1 VASGEL
7 CDAAL
12 VREGRFVVSQ
22 LASASAFDA
31 GRRTGYCRVMRSL
44 TVASIALSLLTVQPG
59 AQSSALQLLL
69 DAELAAFPATTG
81 VHVTHLTTGEQ
92 AGVRAEQDFS
102 TASVIKLTFMVRA
115 YQMADRKELNLDE
128 RITLTRAHL
137 RHGTGVFQYHD
148 AGLQPTLRD
157 AITEM
162 IITSD
167 NTATDLVL
175 MKIGGP
181 AAVTKWLADG
191 GYPRLASYGR
201 PHDYRRDLL
210 AMIDPAL
217 ATLTAEETTGLMYA
231 SDGNPLFHRYGDL
244 FTGSRAK
251 WIDLVRTP
259 ANRQRLARERNDR
272 TATDRKFWLGS
283 MTPKDTSRM
292 LESIE
297 RGTAA
302 SKASCEAMLQTL
314 RRQQL
319 GARRLPHFIDVPV
332 GHKTG
337 DGGTIA
343 NDVGIIYA
351 RSGPIV
357 VSFFASGVT
366 GSYAEAE
373 DRIGRLGEKLV
384 GYFDGRR

>member
-1 VASGEL
+1 MRCLTISALALALPISLPAAQTRPLQSLLE
-7 CDAAL
+7 AAL
-12 VREGRFVVSQ
+12 VS
-22 LASASAFDA
+22 
-31 GRRTGYCRVMRSL
+31 
-44 TVASIALSLLTVQPG
+44 
-59 AQSSALQLLL
+59 
-69 DAELAAFPATTG
+69 FPANTG
-81 VHVTHLTTGEQ
+81 VYVKHLTTGEE
-92 AGVRAEQDFS
+92 AGVRADQGFS

-115 YQMADRKELNLDE
+115 YQMADRKELDLDE
-128 RITLTRAHL
+128 RITLSRAHL

-167 NTATDLVL
+167 NTATDIVL

-181 AAVTKWLADG
+181 AAVTKWLAES
-191 GYPRLASYGR
+191 GYPKLASYGR

-210 AMIDPAL
+210 AMLDPAFAKL
-217 ATLTAEETTGLMYA
+217 SAEETTGLMYA
-231 SDGNPLFHRYGDL
+231 SDNNPLFANYGDL
-244 FTGSRAK
+244 FQGSRAK
-251 WIDLVRTP
+251 WVDTVRDP
-259 ANRQRLARERNDR
+259 ANRQRLARERNER
-272 TATDRKFWLGS
+272 TSTDRKFWLGS
-283 MTPKDTSRM
+283 MTPKDTGRM

-302 SKASCEAMLQTL
+302 SKASCEAMLLAL

-319 GARRLPHFIDVPV
+319 GARRLPHFIDVAV
-332 GHKTG
+332 AHKTG

-357 VSFFASGVT
+357 VAFFATGVK

-373 DRIGRLGEKLV
+373 DRIGRLGETIVK
-384 GYFDGRR
+384 YFER

>member
-1 VASGEL
+1 MRRLA
-7 CDAAL
+7 
-12 VREGRFVVSQ
+12 VVSFV
-22 LASASAFDA
+22 LA
-31 GRRTGYCRVMRSL
+31 L
-44 TVASIALSLLTVQPG
+44 TTLAA
-59 AQSSALQLLL
+59 AQERGLQSVLE
-69 DAELAAFPATTG
+69 AELAGFPGHAG
-81 VHVTHLTTGEQ
+81 VQVKHLTTGEE
-92 AGVRAEQDFS
+92 AGVRADQDFS

-115 YQMADRKELNLDE
+115 YQMADRKELDLDE

-167 NTATDLVL
+167 NTATDIVL

-181 AAVTKWLADG
+181 AAVTKWLTES

-210 AMIDPAL
+210 ALIDPAF
-217 ATLTAEETTGLMYA
+217 AALTAEETSALMYA
-231 SDGNPLFHRYGDL
+231 SDRNPLFDRYADL
-244 FTGSRAK
+244 FTGPRAK
-251 WIDLVRTP
+251 WIDVVRDP
-259 ANRQRLARERNDR
+259 ANRQRLARERDQR
-272 TATDRKFWLGS
+272 TSIDRKFWLGS
-283 MTPKDTSRM
+283 MTPKDTGRL

-302 SKASCEAMLQTL
+302 STASCEAMLLAL

-319 GARRLPHFIDVPV
+319 GARRLPHFIDLPV

-343 NDVGIIYA
+343 NDVGVIYA

-357 VSFFASGVT
+357 VAFFANSVT

-373 DRIGRLGEKLV
+373 DRIGRLGQKLV
-384 GYFDGRR
+384 DYFDRR

>member
-1 VASGEL
+1 
-7 CDAAL
+7 
-12 VREGRFVVSQ
+12 
-22 LASASAFDA
+22 
-31 GRRTGYCRVMRSL
+31 MRSL
-44 TVASIALSLLTVQPG
+44 TVASLALALLSSHLA
-59 AQSSALQLLL
+59 AQSRGLQALV
-69 DAELAAFPATTG
+69 DTELAAFPASTG
-81 VHVTHLTTGEQ
+81 VYVKHLTTGEE
-92 AGVRAEQDFS
+92 AAVRGDRDFS

-115 YQMADRKELNLDE
+115 YQMADRQELDLGE

-167 NTATDLVL
+167 NTATDIVL

-181 AAVTKWLADG
+181 AAVTKWLTES
-191 GYPRLASYGR
+191 GYPGLASYGR

-210 AMIDPAL
+210 ALIDPAF
-217 ATLTAEETTGLMYA
+217 AALTAEETSALMYA
-231 SDGNPLFHRYGDL
+231 SDRNPLFDRFGGL
-244 FTGSRAK
+244 FTGPRAK
-251 WIDLVRTP
+251 WLEVVRDP
-259 ANRQRLARERNDR
+259 ANRQRLARERDLR
-272 TATDRKFWLGS
+272 TSTDRKFWLGS
-283 MTPKDTSRM
+283 MTPQDTGRL
-292 LESIE
+292 LESIA

-302 SKASCEAMLQTL
+302 SKASCEAMLLAL

-319 GARRLPHFIDVPV
+319 GSRRLPHFIDVPV

-343 NDVGIIYA
+343 NDVGVIDA

-357 VSFFASGVT
+357 VAFFANSVT
-366 GSYAEAE
+366 GSYPEAE
-373 DRIGRLGEKLV
+373 DRIGRLGQKLV
-384 GYFDGRR
+384 DYFDRR

>member
-1 VASGEL
+1 MRAL
-7 CDAAL
+7 TLAAL
-12 VREGRFVVSQ
+12 VLALLVSH
-22 LASASAFDA
+22 LA
-31 GRRTGYCRVMRSL
+31 
-44 TVASIALSLLTVQPG
+44 
-59 AQSSALQLLL
+59 AQSRGLQALL
-69 DAELAAFPATTG
+69 DAELAAFPGSTG
-81 VHVTHLTTGEQ
+81 VYVKHLATGEE
-92 AGVRAEQDFS
+92 AAVRADQDFS
-102 TASVIKLTFMVRA
+102 TASVIKLAFMVRA
-115 YQMADRKELNLDE
+115 YQLADRKELELDE

-167 NTATDLVL
+167 NTATDIVL

-181 AAVTKWLADG
+181 AAVTKWLTES

-210 AMIDPAL
+210 ALIDPAF
-217 ATLTAEETTGLMYA
+217 AALTAEETSALMYA
-231 SDGNPLFHRYGDL
+231 SDRNPLFDRYADL
-244 FTGSRAK
+244 FTGPRAK
-251 WIDLVRTP
+251 WIDVVRDP
-259 ANRQRLARERNDR
+259 ANRQRLARERDQR
-272 TATDRKFWLGS
+272 TSIDRKFWLGS
-283 MTPKDTSRM
+283 MTPKDTGRL

-302 SKASCEAMLQTL
+302 STASCEAMLLAL

-319 GARRLPHFIDVPV
+319 GARRLPHFIDLPV

-343 NDVGIIYA
+343 NDVGVIYA

-357 VSFFASGVT
+357 VAFFANSVT

-373 DRIGRLGEKLV
+373 DRIGRLGQKLV
-384 GYFDGRR
+384 DYFDRR

>member
-1 VASGEL
+1 MRALTLSSLVL
-7 CDAAL
+7 AL
-12 VREGRFVVSQ
+12 VTSRP
-22 LASASAFDA
+22 A
-31 GRRTGYCRVMRSL
+31 
-44 TVASIALSLLTVQPG
+44 
-59 AQSSALQLLL
+59 AQSQGLQALL
-69 DAELAAFPATTG
+69 DKELAAFPANTG
-81 VHVTHLTTGEQ
+81 VHVKHLTTGEA
-92 AGVRAEQDFS
+92 AGVRADEDFS

-115 YQMADRKELNLDE
+115 YQLADRQALDLDE

-167 NTATDLVL
+167 NTATDIVI

-181 AAVTKWLADG
+181 AAVTKWLADS
-191 GYPRLASYGR
+191 GYPAMASYGR

-210 AMIDPAL
+210 AMIDPAFS
-217 ATLTAEETTGLMYA
+217 ALTAEETTGLMYA
-231 SDGNPLFHRYGDL
+231 SDNNPLFARYGDL
-244 FTGSRAK
+244 FTGARSR
-251 WIDLVRTP
+251 WIETVRDP
-259 ANRQRLARERNDR
+259 ANRQRLAVERNQR
-272 TATDRKFWLGS
+272 TSSDRKFWLGS
-283 MTPKDTSRM
+283 MTPKDAARM
-292 LESIE
+292 LEGIE
-297 RGTAA
+297 RGTIA
-302 SKASCEAMLQTL
+302 SKESCQAMLLTL

-343 NDVGIIYA
+343 NDVGIISG

-357 VSFFASGVT
+357 VAFFATGVK

-373 DRIGRLGEKLV
+373 DRIGRLGAAILK
-384 GYFDGRR
+384 YFER

>member
-1 VASGEL
+1 MRPMML
-7 CDAAL
+7 LLLAL
-12 VREGRFVVSQ
+12 MF
-22 LASASAFDA
+22 LA
-31 GRRTGYCRVMRSL
+31 GRP
-44 TVASIALSLLTVQPG
+44 A
-59 AQSSALQLLL
+59 AQSRTLQALL
-69 DAELAAFPATTG
+69 DAELAAFPANTG
-81 VHVTHLTTGEQ
+81 AYVKHLTTGEA
-92 AGVRAEQDFS
+92 AGVRAGEDFS

-115 YQMADRKELNLDE
+115 YQLADRKALDLDE

-148 AGLQPTLRD
+148 AGLRPTLRD

-167 NTATDLVL
+167 NTATDIVL

-181 AAVTKWLADG
+181 AAVTKWLVES
-191 GYPRLASYGR
+191 GYPAMASYGR

-210 AMIDPAL
+210 RMIDPAFSK
-217 ATLTAEETTGLMYA
+217 LTAEETTGLMYA
-231 SDGNPLFHRYGDL
+231 SDNNPLFARYSDL
-244 FTGSRAK
+244 FTGPRAK
-251 WIDLVRTP
+251 WIETVRDP
-259 ANRQRLARERNDR
+259 ANRQRLAVERNQR
-272 TATDRKFWLGS
+272 TSSDRKFWLGS
-283 MTPKDTSRM
+283 MTPRDSARM
-292 LESIE
+292 LEGIE
-297 RGTAA
+297 RGTIA
-302 SKASCEAMLQTL
+302 SKESCEAMLLAL

-319 GARRLPHFIDVPV
+319 GARRLPHFIDVRV

-357 VSFFASGVT
+357 VAFFATGVK

-373 DRIGRLGEKLV
+373 DRIGRLGAAILK
-384 GYFDGRR
+384 YFER

>member
-1 VASGEL
+1 MRFTML
-7 CDAAL
+7 MAL
-12 VREGRFVVSQ
+12 
-22 LASASAFDA
+22 
-31 GRRTGYCRVMRSL
+31 
-44 TVASIALSLLTVQPG
+44 IALATSQPL
-59 AQSSALQLLL
+59 AQTRALQALL
-69 DAELAAFPATTG
+69 DAELATFPATTG
-81 VHVTHLTTGEQ
+81 VHVKHLGTGEE
-92 AGVRAEQDFS
+92 AGVRSDQDFS
-102 TASVIKLTFMVRA
+102 TASVIKLPFMVRA
-115 YQMADRKELNLDE
+115 YQMADRKELGLDE
-128 RITLTRAHL
+128 RIKLTRAHL

-167 NTATDLVL
+167 NTATDIVL

-181 AAVTKWLADG
+181 AAVTRWLGDS
-191 GYPRLASYGR
+191 GYPRLSSYGR

-217 ATLTAEETTGLMYA
+217 ATLTAEETSALMYA
-231 SDGNPLFHRYGDL
+231 SDRSPLFDRYAGL
-244 FTGSRAK
+244 FRGSRAK
-251 WIDLVRTP
+251 WIEVVRDP
-259 ANRQRLARERNDR
+259 ANRQRLARERDR
-272 TATDRKFWLGS
+272 RTSTDRKYWLGS
-283 MTPKDTSRM
+283 MTPEDAARM

-302 SKASCEAMLQTL
+302 SKVSCEAMLLAL

-319 GARRLPHFIDVPV
+319 GSRRLPHFIDVPV
-332 GHKTG
+332 AHKTG

-357 VSFFASGVT
+357 VAFFANSVT

-373 DRIGRLGEKLV
+373 DRIGRLGAKLV
-384 GYFDGRR
+384 EYFDGGR

>member
-1 VASGEL
+1 
-7 CDAAL
+7 
-12 VREGRFVVSQ
+12 
-22 LASASAFDA
+22 
-31 GRRTGYCRVMRSL
+31 MRSL
-44 TVASIALSLLTVQPG
+44 TVASLALALLVSHPA
-59 AQSSALQLLL
+59 AQSRGLQALL
-69 DAELAAFPATTG
+69 DAELAAFPAATG
-81 VHVTHLTTGEQ
+81 VYVKHLSTGEE
-92 AGVRAEQDFS
+92 AAVRADQDFS

-115 YQMADRKELNLDE
+115 YQLADRKELDLDE

-167 NTATDLVL
+167 NTATDIVL

-181 AAVTKWLADG
+181 AAVTKWLTEG
-191 GYPRLASYGR
+191 GYPGLASYGR

-210 AMIDPAL
+210 ALVDPAF
-217 ATLTAEETTGLMYA
+217 AALTAEETSALMYA
-231 SDGNPLFHRYGDL
+231 SDRNPLFDRYTDL
-244 FTGSRAK
+244 FTGPRSK
-251 WIDLVRTP
+251 WIAVVRDP
-259 ANRQRLARERNDR
+259 ANRQRLARERDQR
-272 TATDRKFWLGS
+272 TSLDRKFWLGS
-283 MTPKDTSRM
+283 MTPKDTGRL

-302 SKASCEAMLQTL
+302 SKTSCDAMLLAL

-319 GARRLPHFIDVPV
+319 GSRRLPHFIDVPV

-343 NDVGIIYA
+343 NDVGVIYA

-357 VSFFASGVT
+357 VAFFANSVT

-373 DRIGRLGEKLV
+373 DRIGRLGQKLV
-384 GYFDGRR
+384 DYFDRR

>member
-1 VASGEL
+1 MRTVT
-7 CDAAL
+7 
-12 VREGRFVVSQ
+12 
-22 LASASAFDA
+22 LAI
-31 GRRTGYCRVMRSL
+31 
-44 TVASIALSLLTVQPG
+44 IALALAVGHPLAQTPG
-59 AQSSALQLLL
+59 LQAIL
-69 DAELAAFPATTG
+69 ATELAAFPARTG
-81 VHVTHLTTGEQ
+81 VFVKHLTTGEE
-92 AGVRAEQDFS
+92 AGVRADQDFS

-181 AAVTKWLADG
+181 VAVTKWLADS
-191 GYPRLASYGR
+191 GYPHLASFGR

-210 AMIDPAL
+210 ALLDPAF
-217 ATLTAEETTGLMYA
+217 ATLTAEETSGLMYA
-231 SDGNPLFHRYGDL
+231 SDRNPLFERYGDL
-244 FTGSRAK
+244 FTGPRAK
-251 WIDLVRTP
+251 WIDVVRDPT
-259 ANRQRLARERNDR
+259 NRQRLARERDDR
-272 TATDRKFWLGS
+272 TSTDRKFWLGS
-283 MTPKDTSRM
+283 MTPKETARL

-302 SKASCEAMLQTL
+302 SKASCDAMLVAL

-343 NDVGIIYA
+343 NDVGVIYA
-351 RSGPIV
+351 KSGPIV
-357 VSFFASGVT
+357 VAFFANSVT
-366 GSYAEAE
+366 GPYAEAE
-373 DRIGRLGEKLV
+373 DRIGRLGQKLV
-384 GYFDGRR
+384 EYFDR

>member
-1 VASGEL
+1 MKSAEREQASQGGGT
-7 CDAAL
+7 DN
-12 VREGRFVVSQ
+12 S
-22 LASASAFDA
+22 FDA
-31 GRRTGYCRVMRSL
+31 GPITRYCRVMRSL
-44 TVASIALSLLTVQPG
+44 AAAVIAIALLTVHAAGQTRG
-59 AQSSALQLLL
+59 LQSLL
-69 DAELAAFPATTG
+69 DAELAAFPATAG
-81 VHVTHLTTGEQ
+81 VQVKHLSTGEE
-92 AGVRAEQDFS
+92 AGVRADQDFS
-102 TASVIKLTFMVRA
+102 TASVIKLAFMVRA
-115 YQMADRKELNLDE
+115 YQMADEERLDLDE

-167 NTATDLVL
+167 NTATDIVL
-175 MKIGGP
+175 MRIGGP
-181 AAVTKWLADG
+181 SAVTRWLG
-191 GYPRLASYGR
+191 ESGYPRVTSNGR

-210 AMIDPAL
+210 TMIDPAF
-217 ATLTAEETTGLMYA
+217 ATLTAEETSGLMYA
-231 SDGNPLFHRYGDL
+231 SDRNPLFERYASL

-251 WIDLVRTP
+251 WIDLVRDP
-259 ANRQRLARERNDR
+259 NNRQRLARERDAR
-272 TATDRKFWLGS
+272 TSTDRKYWLGS
-283 MTPKDTSRM
+283 MTPRDAARM

-302 SKASCEAMLQTL
+302 AKGSCEAMLLAL

-319 GARRLPHFIDVPV
+319 GTRRLPHFVDVPV

-337 DGGTIA
+337 DGGAIA

-357 VSFFASGVT
+357 VSFFANSVT
-366 GSYAEAE
+366 GSYADAE
-373 DRIGRLGEKLV
+373 DRIGRLGAKLV
-384 GYFDGRR
+384 EYFDRGVR

>member
-1 VASGEL
+1 MRYLAL
-7 CDAAL
+7 AAFL
-12 VREGRFVVSQ
+12 L
-22 LASASAFDA
+22 LAV
-31 GRRTGYCRVMRSL
+31 G
-44 TVASIALSLLTVQPG
+44 QPA
-59 AQSSALQLLL
+59 AQSRTLQALLE
-69 DAELAAFPATTG
+69 AELAAFPARTG
-81 VHVTHLTTGEQ
+81 VSVKHLTTGEE
-92 AGVRAEQDFS
+92 AGVRADEDFS

-115 YQMADRKELNLDE
+115 YQMADRGELNLDE
-128 RITLTRAHL
+128 RVTLTRGHL

-162 IITSD
+162 IVTSD
-167 NTATDLVL
+167 NTATDIVL

-181 AAVTKWLADG
+181 AAVTTWLADS
-191 GYPRLASYGR
+191 GYPRLASFGR

-210 AMIDPAL
+210 ALIDPAF
-217 ATLTAEETTGLMYA
+217 AKLTAEETSALMYA
-231 SDGNPLFHRYGDL
+231 SDRNPLFERYGGL
-244 FTGSRAK
+244 FTGPRAK
-251 WIDLVRTP
+251 WIDVVRDP
-259 ANRQRLARERNDR
+259 ANRQRLARERDER
-272 TATDRKFWLGS
+272 TSTDRKFWLGS
-283 MTPKDTSRM
+283 MTPKDTARL
-292 LESIE
+292 LEGIE

-302 SKASCEAMLQTL
+302 SQASCDAMLLAL

-343 NDVGIIYA
+343 NDIGVIYA

-357 VSFFASGVT
+357 VSFFANSVT

-373 DRIGRLGEKLV
+373 DRVGRLAQKVVE
-384 GYFDGRR
+384 YFDRR

>member
-1 VASGEL
+1 
-7 CDAAL
+7 
-12 VREGRFVVSQ
+12 
-22 LASASAFDA
+22 
-31 GRRTGYCRVMRSL
+31 MRSL
-44 TVASIALSLLTVQPG
+44 TLASLVLAFVTSQPAAPSQG
-59 AQSSALQLLL
+59 LQALL
-69 DAELAAFPATTG
+69 DSELAAFPAKTG
-81 VHVTHLTTGEQ
+81 VSVTHLTTGEA
-92 AGVRAEQDFS
+92 AGVRADEDFS

-115 YQMADRKELNLDE
+115 YQLADLKALDLDE

-181 AAVTKWLADG
+181 AAVTKWLAES
-191 GYPRLASYGR
+191 GYPAMAAYGR

-210 AMIDPAL
+210 AMIDPAFSK
-217 ATLTAEETTGLMYA
+217 LTAEETTGLMYA
-231 SDGNPLFHRYGDL
+231 SDNNPLFARYGDL
-244 FTGSRAK
+244 FTGARAK
-251 WIDLVRTP
+251 WIETVRDP
-259 ANRQRLARERNDR
+259 ATRQRLAVERNQR
-272 TATDRKFWLGS
+272 TSSDRKFWLGS
-283 MTPKDTSRM
+283 MTPKDTARL
-292 LESIE
+292 LEGIE
-297 RGTAA
+297 RGTIA
-302 SKASCEAMLQTL
+302 SKESCEAMRQALG
-314 RRQQL
+314 RQQL
-319 GARRLPHFIDVPV
+319 GARRLPHFIEVPV

-343 NDVGIIYA
+343 NDAGIIHA

-357 VSFFASGVT
+357 VAFFATGVK

-373 DRIGRLGEKLV
+373 DRIGRLGAAILN
-384 GYFDGRR
+384 YFER

>member
-1 VASGEL
+1 MRFTMLMAVVAL
-7 CDAAL
+7 AT
-12 VREGRFVVSQ
+12 SQ
-22 LASASAFDA
+22 PT
-31 GRRTGYCRVMRSL
+31 R
-44 TVASIALSLLTVQPG
+44 
-59 AQSSALQLLL
+59 ALQALL

-81 VHVTHLTTGEQ
+81 VHVKHLATGEE
-92 AGVRAEQDFS
+92 AGVRADQEFS
-102 TASVIKLTFMVRA
+102 TASVIKLPFMVRA
-115 YQMADRKELNLDE
+115 YQLADRKQLDLDE

-167 NTATDLVL
+167 NTATDIVL

-181 AAVTKWLADG
+181 ATVTKWLAES
-191 GYPRLASYGR
+191 GYPKLISYGR

-210 AMIDPAL
+210 AMLDPAF
-217 ATLTAEETTGLMYA
+217 ANLTAEQTTGLMYA
-231 SDGNPLFHRYGDL
+231 SDNNPLFARYGDL
-244 FTGSRAK
+244 FTGPRAN
-251 WIDLVRTP
+251 WITVVRDQG
-259 ANRQRLARERNDR
+259 NRQRLARERNER

-283 MTPKDTSRM
+283 MTPRETARL

-302 SKASCEAMLQTL
+302 SKGSCEAMLLAL

-357 VSFFASGVT
+357 VSFFASGVK

-373 DRIGRLGEKLV
+373 DRIGKLASKLV
-384 GYFDGRR
+384 NYFDRP

>member
-1 VASGEL
+1 
-7 CDAAL
+7 
-12 VREGRFVVSQ
+12 
-22 LASASAFDA
+22 
-31 GRRTGYCRVMRSL
+31 MRSL
-44 TVASIALSLLTVQPG
+44 MLLLLALTALASQPT
-59 AQSSALQLLL
+59 AQSPSLQSLL
-69 DAELAAFPATTG
+69 DAELAGFPATTG
-81 VHVTHLTTGEQ
+81 VFVKHLTTGEE

-115 YQMADRKELNLDE
+115 YQMADRTQLDLDE
-128 RITLTRAHL
+128 RITLTRGHL
-137 RHGTGVFQYHD
+137 RHGTGVLQYHD

-167 NTATDLVL
+167 NTATDIVL

-181 AAVTKWLADG
+181 AAVTKWLADS

-210 AMIDPAL
+210 TMIDPAF
-217 ATLTAEETTGLMYA
+217 ANLTAEETSGLMYA
-231 SDGNPLFHRYGDL
+231 SDRNPLFARYGDL
-244 FTGSRAK
+244 FTGPRAK
-251 WIDLVRTP
+251 WIDTVRDP
-259 ANRQRLARERNDR
+259 AIRQRLARERDER
-272 TATDRKFWLGS
+272 TSTERKFWLGS
-283 MTPKDTSRM
+283 MTPRDTAR
-292 LESIE
+292 LIESIE

-302 SKASCEAMLQTL
+302 SKASCDAMLQAL

-332 GHKTG
+332 AHKTG

-343 NDVGIIYA
+343 NDVGVIYA
-351 RSGPIV
+351 RSGPV
-357 VSFFASGVT
+357 VVAFFANSVK

-373 DRIGRLGEKLV
+373 DRIGRLGERLV
-384 GYFDGRR
+384 RYFDAGK